1 MIFLRHS
8 GDREFRNS
16 HQKMCF
22 FVRNPIDLLHCSRNQ
37 TWGCTFQQKRQP
49 CQASMM
55 PGNNVWPQK
64 VWRACGFQGDPEI
77 SRVYILQIPYCWC
90 LKAAPVMYFFT
101 FLGVW
106 LNYFNWWPQ
115 LSGGDFMYRFLGPW
129 AQVDLCSYC
138 HCLFPLWPLWLR
150 RKVLIL
156 WGNTSVFHVE
166 HCLWFSPQNA
176 LEKNSKWWIMLT
188 LASFI
193 NMYLYAFLCFGI
205 EFGSNWNLNMYSYM
219 PILTKLSKRDLFW
232 HHALILSHKDSHVLF
247 ATSLQFLLL
256 FFCPILE
263 TFSIRLQVVNNL
275 ANSSKLQNR
284 LVSPFVPLVFQIAK
298 FTPTEPIF
306 LWPRICHLQEQLL
319 LWSHLEISRHYKT
332 DMKEVWWNPSIAG
345 SKHRILE
352 PLVQVCWIFDYP
364 RYMYSLNM
372 PNLICSS
379 EPEQVILNAF
389 QRIGPDTLM
398 GGLNC

>member
-1 MIFLRHS
+1 MTSKSVKGLWIPGWSRDIQSIYTADPILLMSESRTC
-8 GDREFRNS
+8 DV
-16 HQKMCF
+16 F
-22 FVRNPIDLLHCSRNQ
+22 FHLSWGLVELLQLVTPTLGGWFHVS
-37 TWGCTFQQKRQP
+37 
-49 CQASMM
+49 
-55 PGNNVWPQK
+55 
-64 VWRACGFQGDPEI
+64 
-77 SRVYILQIPYCWC
+77 
-90 LKAAPVMYFFT
+90 
-101 FLGVW
+101 FLGSLGSGWSLFLLPLLVPFVAPLAETESVDSVGKYVGFPCW
-106 LNYFNWWPQ
+106 ALFVVFPTKCIGKEFKVVNYV
-115 LSGGDFMYRFLGPW
+115 DFGII
-129 AQVDLCSYC
+129 
-138 HCLFPLWPLWLR
+138 H
-150 RKVLIL
+150 
-156 WGNTSVFHVE
+156 
-166 HCLWFSPQNA
+166 
-176 LEKNSKWWIMLT
+176 KNV
-188 LASFI
+188 
-193 NMYLYAFLCFGI
+193 YAFLCFGI

-247 ATSLQFLLL
+247 ATSLQFLLF

-306 LWPRICHLQEQLL
+306 LWPRICHLQGQLL

>member
-1 MIFLRHS
+1 MYFS
-8 GDREFRNS
+8 
-16 HQKMCF
+16 
-22 FVRNPIDLLHCSRNQ
+22 PLL
-37 TWGCTFQQKRQP
+37 
-49 CQASMM
+49 
-55 PGNNVWPQK
+55 
-64 VWRACGFQGDPEI
+64 GFGWITSTGDPN
-77 SRVYILQIPYCWC
+77 SR
-90 LKAAPVMYFFT
+90 
-101 FLGVW
+101 
-106 LNYFNWWPQ
+106 
-115 LSGGDFMYRFLGPW
+115 GDFMYRFLGPW

-193 NMYLYAFLCFGI
+193 KMYMLFYVLASNLAQIGIWICTPICQYLLNFLNVTYFGI
-205 EFGSNWNLNMYSYM
+205 TPS
-219 PILTKLSKRDLFW
+219 FW
-232 HHALILSHKDSHVLF
+232 AIRI
-247 ATSLQFLLL
+247 ATCCLQLHCS
-256 FFCPILE
+256 FFCFFSVPFWE

-306 LWPRICHLQEQLL
+306 LWPRICHLQGQLL